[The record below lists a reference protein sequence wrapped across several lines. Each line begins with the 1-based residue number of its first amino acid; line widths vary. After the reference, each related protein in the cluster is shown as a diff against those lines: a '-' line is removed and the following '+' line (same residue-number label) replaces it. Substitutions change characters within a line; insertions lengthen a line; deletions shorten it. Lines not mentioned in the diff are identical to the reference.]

1 MKIRKWIRIF
11 HRDIGYIAFGLT
23 VVYAI
28 SGIAVNHVDEW
39 NPNYVIEKNKT
50 QINVADL
57 NASLPDSILINSI
70 LIQLG
75 EKRKFKSYFRPEK
88 NTLQIYLEGN
98 TIKANLLTGEI
109 ENEIVSSRGFLREL
123 NFLHL
128 NHPKKLWTYV
138 ADIYAAVL
146 IFLAVTGL
154 FMIEGKKGIT
164 GRGKWFTVIGILLPL
179 LFLIL
184 YF

>member
-1 MKIRKWIRIF
+1 
-11 HRDIGYIAFGLT
+11 
-23 VVYAI
+23 
-28 SGIAVNHVDEW
+28 
-39 NPNYVIEKNKT
+39 
-50 QINVADL
+50 
-57 NASLPDSILINSI
+57 
-70 LIQLG
+70 
-75 EKRKFKSYFRPEK
+75 
-88 NTLQIYLEGN
+88 LEGN